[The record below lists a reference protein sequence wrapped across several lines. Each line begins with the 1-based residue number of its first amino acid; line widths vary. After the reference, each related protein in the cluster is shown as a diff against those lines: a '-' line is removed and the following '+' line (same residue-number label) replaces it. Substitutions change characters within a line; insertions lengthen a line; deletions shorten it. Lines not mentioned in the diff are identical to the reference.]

1 MRRQR
6 FLVAMAMF
14 VLAIGSGSCSH
25 ENEVTGPQTEYQNP
39 AAPRLLEFRV
49 TDLTPLGDQTYTTPF
64 YATIAGE
71 VLLDKS
77 MLPAW
82 VGIVY
87 VEGDGS
93 NRITHWSTL
102 GMADVSQYDP
112 TRYDKPQQFHQ
123 EFRARDYGSQ
133 GEYCSSYQLCKDYLP
148 GKEIN
153 AYFFVSEKGMGSDP
167 FKWDPATGHVYIYWE
182 RVAYHQF
189 IPIRY
194 RFR

>member
-6 FLVAMAMF
+6 YLTLVAGIIL
-14 VLAIGSGSCSH
+14 VIGSGACGQR
-25 ENEVTGPQTEYQNP
+25 NEITGSGAEYSEEAP
-39 AAPRLLEFRV
+39 AKLLEFRV
-49 TDLTPLGDQTYTTPF
+49 TELSPLSNQTVSTPF

-82 VGIVY
+82 AGIVY

-102 GMADVSQYDP
+102 GMEDASYGDP
-112 TRYDKPQQFHQ
+112 SRYDKPQRYHQ
-123 EFRARDYGSQ
+123 EFGARDYGTK

-153 AYFFVSEKGMGSDP
+153 AIFFVGKKGMNP
-167 FKWDPATGHVYIYWE
+167 LEWDPATGHIYIYGE

-189 IPIRY
+189 LPVGY